1 MDLEGAQRQHILE
14 FERKILG
21 QEGARL
27 AAAQR
32 RDKKK
37 RQIGRD
43 KTMLFEIDWN
53 VQQWR

>member
-43 KTMLFEIDWN
+43 KAMLSEIDWN